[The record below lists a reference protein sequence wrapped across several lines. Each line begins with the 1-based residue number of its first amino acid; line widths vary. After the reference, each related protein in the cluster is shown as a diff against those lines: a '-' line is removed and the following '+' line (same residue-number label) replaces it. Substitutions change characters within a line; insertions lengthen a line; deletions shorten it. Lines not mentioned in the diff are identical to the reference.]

1 MERRK
6 RRIAC
11 IGSQGSQRMTKIAVF
26 VLKLYRLLLS
36 PYVPTSCRFYP
47 TCSSY
52 MMEAIQKK
60 GFWKGTSLGL
70 LRILKCHP
78 FHPGGFDPVR

>member
-1 MERRK
+1 MT
-6 RRIAC
+6 RIAVL
-11 IGSQGSQRMTKIAVF
+11 A
-26 VLKLYRLLLS
+26 LKLYRLLLS
-36 PYVPTSCRFYP
+36 PYIPTSCRFYP

-60 GFWKGTSLGL
+60 GFWKGVLLGL

-78 FHPGGFDPVR
+78 FHPGGFDPVK

>member
-1 MERRK
+1 
-6 RRIAC
+6 
-11 IGSQGSQRMTKIAVF
+11 MTQIAVF
-26 VLKLYRLLLS
+26 VVRLYRLLLS
-36 PYVPTSCRFYP
+36 PYIPTTCRFYP

-60 GFWKGTSLGL
+60 GVLRGVSLGL

-78 FHPGGFDPVR
+78 FHPGGFDPVEPPDEVQTLPKAVKS